1 MYEKHFSF
9 KCKPFELIPNPDF
22 LFLSNTHKKAIT
34 YIDYGIKE
42 KIGFILLTGEIGSG
56 KTTIVRNLI
65 KNLNG
70 SVRLSRVNNTKVSSE
85 QLIAMINDD
94 FGLDVEGKSKT
105 KLLSELNEFLINQY
119 SDKFQPILLID
130 EAQNLSP
137 DLLEEIRMLSNLE
150 TDRAKLLQI
159 ILVGQPE
166 LKKTLMMPELIQLR
180 QRINI
185 NYHIAPLT
193 IDETERYIKH
203 RLSVAGNPDAIEF
216 EDTMVSRIYQF
227 SRGIPRLVNIL
238 CDFALLAAYVDARK
252 TVNIEIIQEVIKD
265 LESRDYWSESP
276 EHSTEEREWE
286 EGYTELKEA
295 ASNIALRL
303 IKLEETLR
311 GRLPDMDAVLEKIK
325 GLEEKVAQP
334 NEDGEIDRVS
344 ELLDRLE
351 EKLVCRIL
359 VRVSEDNKVPD
370 VLDRLSRLEMMLGEV
385 TANKQN
391 DFLSIETERVIDQK
405 LEKYVERLD
414 ELTKKINWMNEKREN
429 Q

>member
-22 LFLSNTHKKAIT
+22 LFPSNTHKKAIT

-56 KTTIVRNLI
+56 KTTIIRNLI

-85 QLIAMINDD
+85 QLIAMINED
-94 FGLDVEGKSKT
+94 FGLEVEGKSKT
-105 KLLSELNEFLINQY
+105 RLLSELNEFLIGQY
-119 SDKFQPILLID
+119 SQDYQPILLID

-150 TDRAKLLQI
+150 TDRSKLLQI

-193 IDETERYIKH
+193 MNETESYIRH

-216 EDTMVSRIYQF
+216 EGSMVQRIYQF
-227 SRGIPRLVNIL
+227 SRGIPRLINIL
-238 CDFALLAAYVDARK
+238 CDFALLAAYVDGRK
-252 TVNIEIIQEVIKD
+252 SVNIEIIEEVVKD
-265 LESRDYWSESP
+265 LESRDYWSESQGDAVP
-276 EHSTEEREWE
+276 AKNATGDTADLLETAGSF
-286 EGYTELKEA
+286 
-295 ASNIALRL
+295 ALRL
-303 IKLEETLR
+303 IKLEEALNSGLYEIRSLNDRVTKLEELLEQHKNAE
-311 GRLPDMDAVLEKIK
+311 GTEKIS
-325 GLEEKVAQP
+325 GLLE
-334 NEDGEIDRVS
+334 
-344 ELLDRLE
+344 RLE
-351 EKLVCRIL
+351 DKIACRIL
-359 VRVSEDNKVPD
+359 VKVSEENRLPE
-370 VLDRLSRLEMMLGEV
+370 LLERLSRLEKNLDPG
-385 TANKQN
+385 N
-391 DFLSIETERVIDQK
+391 DQL
-405 LEKYVERLD
+405 
-414 ELTKKINWMNEKREN
+414 
-429 Q
+429 

>member
-9 KCKPFELIPNPDF
+9 KHKPFELIPNPDF

-105 KLLSELNEFLINQY
+105 KLLSDLNEFLISQY

-166 LKKTLMMPELIQLR
+166 LKKTLMMPELMQLR

-203 RLSVAGNPDAIEF
+203 RLSIAGNPDAIEF

-227 SRGIPRLVNIL
+227 SRGIPRLINIL

-265 LESRDYWSESP
+265 LESRDYWSESL
-276 EHSTEEREWE
+276 ERSNDREWNE
-286 EGYTELKEA
+286 EYTELKEA
-295 ASNIALRL
+295 ASNVALRL

-311 GRLPDMDAVLEKIK
+311 GSLPDVDTLLKKIK
-325 GLEEKVAQP
+325 RLEEKVDQL
-334 NEDGEIDRVS
+334 NEDAEINRVS
-344 ELLDRLE
+344 DLLDRLE

-359 VRVSEDNKVPD
+359 VRVSEENEVPD

-385 TANKQN
+385 TVNKQN
-391 DFLSIETERVIDQK
+391 DFLSIETEREIHQK
-405 LEKYVERLD
+405 LEKFVERLD
-414 ELTKKINWMNEKREN
+414 ELTKKINWIEEN
-429 Q
+429 RDNR